1 MISTPFVSR
10 VLVICSLLHRFCPL
24 VAAAADLPSSAS
36 SASITE
42 GSTGDAAQSSA
53 GAGSEPSSAEAST
66 DQKPP
71 KRSLTGVEDIEVHGQ
86 RATIQQRLVTEP
98 QAEAMITR
106 QDLERSDGLFLEEG
120 INLIPG
126 VRMESRSVSGGQRI
140 TIRGY
145 GNSTNF
151 NGTGYK
157 AYLNGIPITDGEGIT
172 ILDDVDASTIGH
184 IEVIRGPA
192 SSLYGAGVGGV
203 VRMTTIR
210 PEPNKTRFIQE
221 LIGGTESLFRS
232 NTRIEHGTDNSAVL
246 LNYGHQNSVGYRV
259 HSHSIKDY
267 VLFSADIDPSPKQ
280 SLSVY
285 GAYNHSF
292 EQLAG
297 QLTEDQFL
305 GKQNVA
311 EPDYLANDAHVLINS
326 LRFGVTHTYEF
337 HPAVSNVTS
346 AYASGY
352 QLDQPF
358 ANGRTDNMA
367 LNFGGRTAFS
377 FRAGGPSLGIAG
389 VLGGE
394 IQQTNSFKKSYP
406 QPGGVL
412 GGIRGDLEV
421 AALQGFPFT
430 EWDLQLP
437 YELTLTAGV
446 SLNFVHYDIKDRL
459 ANSANPPPPNPP
471 PNHYDQS
478 GVKDFTPIPAPR
490 VALLKA
496 FGREI
501 SVYGQVSRGYT
512 PPSSGSTIIPQQG
525 AVNTDLKPER
535 ATLYEVGTKG
545 NLQGGRLWYE
555 AAVFD
560 MEIKDKLT
568 PQLVTPP
575 PDTMISP
582 YNITINAG
590 RQQDLGLELGTKYAV
605 ISDKDAAISLL
616 QPFVTYAFSNFRYRD
631 FKSDNNN
638 NASTIDYS
646 GKKVVGVPQHFVN
659 VGVDAASRW
668 GFYAYATFQYS
679 DTIPLTFDNAHWAK
693 SYALLSAKLGY
704 RKDLTSHFRLDA
716 FVGGNNLLNSLYYT
730 FVFLNA
736 TYPPPPAPGPN
747 VYLNGP
753 YSPTFY
759 GGVNLSYSL

>member
-1 MISTPFVSR
+1 MISTPFVRR
-10 VLVICSLLHRFCPL
+10 VLLICSVLPRFCPA
-24 VAAAADLPSSAS
+24 VAEASAAESSSAS
-36 SASITE
+36 STSITE
-42 GSTGDAAQSSA
+42 GSAADPAQSSA
-53 GAGSEPSSAEAST
+53 GAGSEPTSADAST
-66 DQKPP
+66 EEKRP
-71 KRSLTGVEDIEVHGQ
+71 KGAVSGVEDIEVHGE
-86 RATIQQRLVTEP
+86 RATIRQRLLTEP
-98 QAEAMITR
+98 QADGTVTR
-106 QDLERSDGLFLEEG
+106 QEMERSDGLFLEEG

-157 AYLNGIPITDGEGIT
+157 AYVNGIPITDAEGTT
-172 ILDDVDASTIGH
+172 ILDDVDASTIGF

-232 NTRIEHGTDNSAVL
+232 NTRIEHGTDNSALL
-246 LNYGHQNSVGYRV
+246 LNYGHQNSIGYRV
-259 HSHSIKDY
+259 HQHSIKDY
-267 VLFSADIDPSPKQ
+267 VLLSADVDISPKQ

-305 GKQNVA
+305 AKENVA

-326 LRFGVTHTYEF
+326 LRFGVSHSYEF
-337 HPAVSNVTS
+337 IPAVNNVTS
-346 AYASGY
+346 AYMSGY

-367 LNFGGRTAFS
+367 LNFGGRTVFG
-377 FRAGGPSLGIAG
+377 FRAGGPSLGVAG

-394 IQQTNSFKKSYP
+394 IQQTNSFKKSYN

-412 GGIRGDLEV
+412 GAIRGDLEV
-421 AALQGFPFT
+421 AALQGSPFT
-430 EWDLQLP
+430 QWDLHLP

-459 ANSANPPPPNPP
+459 ANSANPPP
-471 PNHYDQS
+471 NHFDQS

-490 VALLKA
+490 VALLKE

-501 SVYGQVSRGYT
+501 SVYGQVSRGFT
-512 PPSSGSTIIPQQG
+512 PPSSGSVVIPQIG

-535 ATLYEVGTKG
+535 AWLYELGTKG
-545 NLQGGRLWYE
+545 NLLGSRLWYE

-560 MEIKDKLT
+560 MEITDKFT
-568 PQLVTPP
+568 PQAVT
-575 PDTMISP
+575 SP
-582 YNITINAG
+582 TGTVLYTITTNAG

-616 QPFVTYAFSNFRYRD
+616 QPFATYSFSNFRYRD

-638 NASTIDYS
+638 NANTIDYS
-646 GKKVVGVPQHFVN
+646 GNKVVGVPQHLLNLGLDV
-659 VGVDAASRW
+659 ASRW
-668 GFYAYATFQYS
+668 GLYAYVTYQYV
-679 DTIPLTFDNAHWAK
+679 DTEPLTYDNAHWAK
-693 SYALLSAKLGY
+693 SYSLLSAKLGY
-704 RKDLTSHFRLDA
+704 RKDLGSHFRLDA
-716 FVGGNNLLNSLYYT
+716 FAGGNNLLNSLYYT

-736 TYPPPPAPGPN
+736 SYAGPPPN
-747 VYLNGP
+747 IYLNGP

>member
-10 VLVICSLLHRFCPL
+10 VLLICCLLHRFGPI
-24 VAAAADLPSSAS
+24 VIEASAAESPSSAGS
-36 SASITE
+36 TSLTE

-53 GAGSEPSSAEAST
+53 SAGSEPSSAEAST

-71 KRSLTGVEDIEVHGQ
+71 KRTLTGVEDIEVHGQ
-86 RATIQQRLVTEP
+86 RGTIQQRLVTEP
-98 QAEAMITR
+98 QAEAIITR

-172 ILDDVDASTIGH
+172 ILDDVDASTIGF

-210 PEPNKTRFIQE
+210 PELNKTRFIQE

-259 HSHSIKDY
+259 HQHSIKDY
-267 VLFSADIDPSPKQ
+267 VLLSADVDVSPKQ
-280 SLSVY
+280 SLSIY

-305 GKQNVA
+305 AKQNVA

-326 LRFGVTHTYEF
+326 LRFGVSHSYEF
-337 HPAVSNVTS
+337 HPAVNNVTS
-346 AYASGY
+346 AYMSGY

-367 LNFGGRTAFS
+367 LNFGGRTVFG
-377 FRAGGPSLGIAG
+377 FRAGGPGLGVAG

-394 IQQTNSFKKSYP
+394 IQQTNSFKKSYN

-412 GGIRGDLEV
+412 GAIRGDLEV
-421 AALQGFPFT
+421 AALQGSPFT
-430 EWDLQLP
+430 QWDLRLP
-437 YELTLTAGV
+437 YKLTLTAGV

-459 ANSANPPPPNPP
+459 ANLATPPPPPAPP
-471 PNHYDQS
+471 HYDQS

-490 VALLKA
+490 VALLKE

-501 SVYGQVSRGYT
+501 SVYGQVSRGFT
-512 PPSSGSTIIPQQG
+512 PPSSGNVIIPQEG
-525 AVNTDLKPER
+525 RVNTDLKPER
-535 ATLYEVGTKG
+535 AWLYELGTKG

-555 AAVFD
+555 ATVFD
-560 MEIKDKLT
+560 MEITDKFT
-568 PQLVTPP
+568 PQAVT
-575 PDTMISP
+575 SP
-582 YNITINAG
+582 SGMVLYSFTTNAG

-605 ISDKDAAISLL
+605 ISDK
-616 QPFVTYAFSNFRYRD
+616 
-631 FKSDNNN
+631 
-638 NASTIDYS
+638 
-646 GKKVVGVPQHFVN
+646 
-659 VGVDAASRW
+659 
-668 GFYAYATFQYS
+668 
-679 DTIPLTFDNAHWAK
+679 
-693 SYALLSAKLGY
+693 
-704 RKDLTSHFRLDA
+704 
-716 FVGGNNLLNSLYYT
+716 
-730 FVFLNA
+730 
-736 TYPPPPAPGPN
+736 
-747 VYLNGP
+747 
-753 YSPTFY
+753 
-759 GGVNLSYSL
+759 